1 MEFRNTNPIQE
12 HKMFFYRSL
21 DHLSGIQ
28 QCHIG
33 AMRPWLE
40 TGGILMD
47 NESAH
52 MILSHAARNSN
63 YLSFKEIAP
72 QKLYNETLLSLP
84 IM

>member
-1 MEFRNTNPIQE
+1 MVFNKN
-12 HKMFFYRSL
+12 L
-21 DHLSGIQ
+21 DLLSIIQ

-63 YLSFKEIAP
+63 GLIFKKVAP
-72 QKLYNETLLSLP
+72 QKLYNKMLFTYQVHTRNMP
-84 IM
+84 IS